1 MKGNNKQNKEKL
13 IYAVVFALIALLVI
27 LLLIPSTRVYLVGIF
42 GYAAFAYVIAAFLI
56 TLMTAFGRTVTVS
69 KKNLVLY
76 VLLFVSFLTTMHVA
90 FSQELVDG
98 GWNSYILGAFSAGS
112 TAGGFLLSVLTC
124 VVVVPMGYLASLIVF
139 LILTA
144 AFGLMALWPLLVKRD
159 PSAPRKP
166 LLQLKKPEEKEE
178 NLPEEAEQ
186 DRPRIY
192 VGEVTEADTMQYEP
206 VYDSERLRADY
217 IPESPKAT
225 AGRILFDN
233 KEPEE
238 REDTDYVIK
247 DTEPYEP
254 PVREFSEYER
264 TFINRN
270 RNDLFYDTSDPDFKK
285 KAYSRLYDDMPQF
298 GASDDFSQ
306 AIGANR
312 YEEERVEVEEAP
324 AYRQP
329 EYTAPAEPEVIEVEP
344 ETVYGEPE
352 PVRPAPEQEPE
363 PEEVH
368 VYIQK
373 PVIRPEESLKISL
386 EESEKKFVEQAVT
399 AKPEPA
405 APVTPPQSAV
415 VRPEPSRPAV
425 QEVKKVQPVVKKEEP
440 PVQKEEPKKPK
451 RPYTFPPID
460 LLPKGEYSDPND
472 IDDYGEKKN
481 VINQTLSSFGI
492 AAEVTGAV
500 KGPSVTRYELKLEE
514 GVLVKKIEN
523 IVDNLAMRLKVSSVR
538 VLAPIK
544 GKDAVGLEIPN
555 KKCTPVMLRDI
566 INSQEFNMS
575 KGNLVFGVGK
585 TVENQNFVAD
595 LASAPHMLVAGQTGS
610 GKSVC
615 INTILVSFLYRY
627 APDELKLI
635 LIDPKQVELAS
646 YCNLPHM
653 LIPQTLDSIPQAI
666 NALKWLCEEMD
677 RRYKFMKMVGCNRI
691 DYYNKN
697 LRKPDEPKLPYIV
710 LVMDEMAD
718 FMLRAKNQIEE
729 SIQRLASVGRAAGI
743 HLILA
748 TQRPSAEVI
757 TGLIKTNIPTSIA
770 FAVRSGIDSQVILGP
785 GEVDAKDL
793 LGKGDMLFKSQSLT
807 DNLRL
812 QCAFIDLPEVIAVTQ
827 FIKANN
833 DCEYDESI
841 DKVINP
847 PPPPP
852 EETIREEKEQA
863 QELDYERLCI
873 KVLKTFIMRKKASVS
888 LIQQVHGV
896 GFNKASRI
904 FNTISEWGVISEYD
918 GSQKPRRV
926 LIDMDEFNRDY
937 APRLEDGGEED

>member
-1 MKGNNKQNKEKL
+1 MNKMKGNNKQNKEKL
-13 IYAVVFALIALLVI
+13 IYAIVFALIALVVI
-27 LLLIPSTRVYLVGIF
+27 LLLIPSTRFYLVGIF

-56 TLMTAFGRTVTVS
+56 TLMTAFGRTVSVS
-69 KKNLVLY
+69 KRNLALY
-76 VLLFVSFLTTMHVA
+76 ISLFVSFLTMMHVA
-90 FSQELVDG
+90 FSEELIEG
-98 GWNSYILGAFSAGS
+98 GWNSYILGAFSSGS

-139 LILTA
+139 LVLTGA
-144 AFGLMALWPLLVKRD
+144 LGLMALWPLLVKRD
-159 PSAPRKP
+159 PNAP
-166 LLQLKKPEEKEE
+166 KKPFLMLKNPEKKTEVREEE
-178 NLPEEAEQ
+178 PS
-186 DRPRIY
+186 RTGIY
-192 VGEVTEADTMQYEP
+192 VGEIGEMTCEPEYDTERQSP
-206 VYDSERLRADY
+206 DY
-217 IPESPKAT
+217 VPESPKT
-225 AGRILFDN
+225 AAERILFENGELNEDGN
-233 KEPEE
+233 ADIRRAEPVDDGEYRSPI
-238 REDTDYVIK
+238 REYSD
-247 DTEPYEP
+247 
-254 PVREFSEYER
+254 YER
-264 TFINRN
+264 TFFTRQ
-270 RNDLFYDTSDPDFKK
+270 RPDFNDNPLFYDNSDPENVEK
-285 KAYSRLYDDMPQF
+285 QF
-298 GASDDFSQ
+298 ADRYGRMSEYGGNDDFYKTIDTVS
-306 AIGANR
+306 R
-312 YEEERVEVEEAP
+312 SERDTREEPQETVEP
-324 AYRQP
+324 SFRQP
-329 EYTAPAEPEVIEVEP
+329 EYKEEPRKEEYVYDEVREPREV
-344 ETVYGEPE
+344 PE
-352 PVRPAPEQEPE
+352 PTRSSFA
-363 PEEVH
+363 EEEKI
-368 VYIQK
+368 YIPK
-373 PVIRPEESLKISL
+373 PVIKREESLKVSL
-386 EESEKKFVEQAVT
+386 EDAERRFVEQSVSTVKETPAPRAEVRPEVR
-399 AKPEPA
+399 KPEPA
-405 APVTPPQSAV
+405 
-415 VRPEPSRPAV
+415 PEP
-425 QEVKKVQPVVKKEEP
+425 KEP
-440 PVQKEEPKKPK
+440 PKKPK
-451 RPYTFPPID
+451 RPYTFPPVD
-460 LLPKGEYSDPND
+460 LLPKGEYCDPND
-472 IDDYGEKKN
+472 IEDYGEKKN
-481 VINQTLSSFGI
+481 IINQTLASFGI
-492 AAEVTGAV
+492 SAEVTGAV

-555 KKCTPVMLRDI
+555 KKSTPVMLRDI

-585 TVENQNFVAD
+585 TVENKNFVAD

-615 INTILVSFLYRY
+615 INSILISFLYRY

-666 NALKWLCEEMD
+666 NAIKWLCEEMD
-677 RRYKFMKMVGCNRI
+677 RRYKFLRSVGSNNI
-691 DYYNKN
+691 EYYNKN
-697 LRKPDEPKLPYIV
+697 IRKPDEPKLPRIV

-718 FMLRAKNQIEE
+718 FMLRAKNQIEDP
-729 SIQRLASVGRAAGI
+729 IVRLASLGRAAGI
-743 HLILA
+743 HMILA

-757 TGLIKTNIPTSIA
+757 TGLIKTNIPTTIA

-785 GEVDAKDL
+785 GEIEAKDL
-793 LGKGDMLFKSQSLT
+793 LGKGDMFFKSQSLT

-833 DCEYDESI
+833 DCEYDDKI
-841 DKVINP
+841 DAFINP

-852 EETIREEKEQA
+852 EETVREEKEQA

-873 KVLKTFIMRKKASVS
+873 KVLRTFIMRKKASVS

-926 LIDMDEFNRDY
+926 LIDMDAFNRDY
-937 APRLEDGGEED
+937 APRLEEEGGEE

>member
-13 IYAVVFALIALLVI
+13 IYTIVFALLALMVI
-27 LLLIPSTRVYLVGIF
+27 LLIIPATRFYLVGIF
-42 GYAAFAYVIAAFLI
+42 GYAVFAYIVAAFLI
-56 TLMTAFGRTVTVS
+56 TLMTMFGRTVSVS
-69 KKNLVLY
+69 KRNLVLY
-76 VLLFVSFLTTMHVA
+76 VLLFVSFLTMMHVA
-90 FSQELVDG
+90 FSEELVEG
-98 GWNSYILGAFSAGS
+98 GWNSYILGAFSSGS
-112 TAGGFLLSVLTC
+112 TAGGFVLSVLTC

-139 LILTA
+139 LVLTGA
-144 AFGLMALWPLLVKRD
+144 LGLMALWPLLIKRD
-159 PSAPRKP
+159 PNAPKKP
-166 LLQLKKPEEKEE
+166 FLLKKPEKKAEE
-178 NLPEEAEQ
+178 TPAEEER
-186 DRPRIY
+186 RPRIY
-192 VGEVTEADTMQYEP
+192 VGDVSDMPYEP
-206 VYDSERLRADY
+206 VYDSERQQADY
-217 IPESPKAT
+217 VPESPKTVAE
-225 AGRILFDN
+225 RILFENGEMRETEEGYERREAESYERPTVPEYSELERTYLNRTRSDLFYN
-233 KEPEE
+233 RLDPEDVKREYDDRYGDMPKYGVNDAFGRHTEEKTEEIAEEVEVKPFWQASFDEPSEKEAEEEEDIIEITPDTVLEPRPVIAPEPPIVRVEPEE
-238 REDTDYVIK
+238 E
-247 DTEPYEP
+247 
-254 PVREFSEYER
+254 
-264 TFINRN
+264 
-270 RNDLFYDTSDPDFKK
+270 
-285 KAYSRLYDDMPQF
+285 
-298 GASDDFSQ
+298 
-306 AIGANR
+306 
-312 YEEERVEVEEAP
+312 
-324 AYRQP
+324 
-329 EYTAPAEPEVIEVEP
+329 PAE
-344 ETVYGEPE
+344 T
-352 PVRPAPEQEPE
+352 
-363 PEEVH
+363 H

-373 PVIRPEESLKISL
+373 PVIKPDDSLKVSV
-386 EESEKKFVEQAVT
+386 EESERKFVEKAVT
-399 AKPEPA
+399 AKPEP
-405 APVTPPQSAV
+405 
-415 VRPEPSRPAV
+415 RE
-425 QEVKKVQPVVKKEEP
+425 VKKEEP
-440 PVQKEEPKKPK
+440 APKPEEPKKPK

-472 IDDYGEKKN
+472 IEDYGEKRN
-481 VINQTLSSFGI
+481 IINQTLSSFGI
-492 AAEVTGAV
+492 SAEVTGAV

-585 TVENQNFVAD
+585 TVDSQNFVAD

-615 INTILVSFLYRY
+615 INAILISFLYRY

-666 NALKWLCEEMD
+666 NAIKWLCEEMD
-677 RRYKFMKMVGCNRI
+677 RRYKFLRSVGSNNI
-691 DYYNKN
+691 EYYNKN
-697 LRKPDEPKLPYIV
+697 IRKPEEPKLPRIV

-718 FMLRAKNQIEE
+718 FMLRAKNQIEDP
-729 SIQRLASVGRAAGI
+729 IVRLASLGRAAGI
-743 HLILA
+743 HMILA

-757 TGLIKTNIPTSIA
+757 TGLIKTNIPTTIA

-793 LGKGDMLFKSQSLT
+793 LGKGDMFFKSQSLT

-827 FIKANN
+827 YIKANN
-833 DCEYDESI
+833 DCEYDDNI
-841 DKVINP
+841 DKFINP

-852 EETIREEKEQA
+852 EEEIREEKEQA

-873 KVLKTFIMRKKASVS
+873 KVLRTFIMRKKASVS

-937 APRLEDGGEED
+937 APRLEEDGGEE